1 LKASSLIYK
10 YIIFAVI
17 ATLLNLAVQRLTLHF
32 IAKPT
37 GLIAALFLGTLV
49 GLIAKYVLD
58 KHWIFCDS
66 ASGVYQ
72 NSRKFGLYSLTGV
85 LTTLIFW
92 MFETMFWF
100 IWNTELMREI
110 GALIGLGFGYIIKF
124 HLDRKFVFS
133 PQLGENTQ

>member
-1 LKASSLIYK
+1 MKGSSLIYK
-10 YIIFAVI
+10 YIFFAVI
-17 ATLLNLAVQRLTLHF
+17 ATLLNLLVQRLVLHF

-49 GLIAKYVLD
+49 GLIAKYILD
-58 KHWIFCDS
+58 KRWIFYDG

-72 NSRKFGLYSLTGV
+72 NSRRFGLYSVMGI

-92 MFETMFWF
+92 MFETVFWF
-100 IWNTELMREI
+100 IWHTELMREI

-124 HLDRKFVFS
+124 HLDRKFVFVAE
-133 PQLGENTQ
+133 LGANKP